1 MGRFAKLVDTLEGM
15 AAFKAQY
22 RILNGVELQHCELG
36 EWLVMN
42 RPPGSVVILMIAFIE
57 GRMEIPMGRVI
68 RDFLMNYRLTP
79 T

>member
-22 RILNGVELQHCELG
+22 RIPNGVELQHCELG

-42 RPPGSVVILMIAFIE
+42 RPPGLVVILMIAFIE